1 MHASKDHF
9 LCVPESRNRVAS
21 DSSVVMRGG
30 GEGLQ
35 SPQSRVSLSF
45 TFSVRSFCV
54 SSFSSGYGDM
64 MLRHFPSK
72 SVCMYRSRSFRSWSM
87 YFFLPRGFIDFSSWK
102 GGVIV
107 NCVYTVYIVH
117 WGCRISWVLFFF
129 SFWELQVIRRVYA
142 LTFLVDMNYFF
153 GSWW

>member
-1 MHASKDHF
+1 MRTVHASKEHF

-30 GEGLQ
+30 GEGLL

-72 SVCMYRSRSFRSWSM
+72 V
-87 YFFLPRGFIDFSSWK
+87 
-102 GGVIV
+102 
-107 NCVYTVYIVH
+107 CVYIGLGVSDLDRCI
-117 WGCRISWVLFFF
+117 F
-129 SFWELQVIRRVYA
+129 SYPAA
-142 LTFLVDMNYFF
+142 LSTFLRERAV
-153 GSWW
+153 